1 MCSIHTWN
9 ATLQIGIQHYN
20 YNLGSFSIEAR
31 STNLKK
37 WFLSI
42 QKEHSLKN
50 TFDES
55 CDIAVEQIYKS
66 NESMSRVQSYGV
78 RLNEKVKNQKDGV
91 SSSQN
96 PCVLFG
102 NLVISKAKCLWV
114 SVHMRIPL
122 VGEQI
127 IV

>member
-1 MCSIHTWN
+1 MKVVMS
-9 ATLQIGIQHYN
+9 Q
-20 YNLGSFSIEAR
+20 R
-31 STNLKK
+31 SKY
-37 WFLSI
+37 I
-42 QKEHSLKN
+42 R
-50 TFDES
+50 
-55 CDIAVEQIYKS
+55 S

-78 RLNEKVKNQKDGV
+78 LLNEKVKNQKDGV
-91 SSSQN
+91 SSSQS

-127 IV
+127 VV